1 MAIPIIYNVR
11 NVMQRPWTTLATG
24 WGIAMVVMILVGA
37 FALASGF
44 QAALVESGSPDNAIV
59 MRVGADSE
67 ISSGV
72 GRDAANILKALPDV
86 APGPDGRPLV
96 SADMVVLTNLPRIGG
111 SGGTSNVTI
120 RGVDPSS
127 FALRHQVKITAGRM
141 FTPGT
146 GEVIVGQR
154 ISKRFQGLAIGD
166 KVTFGQQSFAV
177 VGLFSAGGSAFESEV
192 WGDNAVLMPAF
203 QRTDAFQSVT
213 FRMRNPGA
221 FQELKTRLQGDP
233 RLGVQVKTERAF
245 YSEQSALL
253 ANMIR
258 FAGILITMIMAIG
271 AIFGAMNTM
280 YAAVSQRTREIAVLL
295 TLGFSPA
302 SIMTSFMA
310 ESVIL
315 CLLGGVLGVLLALP
329 INGITTSTTNWS
341 SFSEVAFAF
350 RVTPMGILLGLMFSV
365 MLGVV
370 GGFLPAR
377 QAARQSLAGS
387 LRAA

>member
-1 MAIPIIYNVR
+1 MPIPIVYNVR
-11 NVMQRPWTTLATG
+11 NVVQRPWTTLATG

-72 GRDAANILKALPDV
+72 SRDAANVIRALPDV
-86 APGPDGRPLV
+86 APGPDGKPLV

-120 RGVDPSS
+120 RGVDASS
-127 FALRHQVKITAGRM
+127 FALRDQVKITSGRM

-146 GEVIVGQR
+146 GEVIVGRR
-154 ISKRFQGLAIGD
+154 ISTRFRGLALGD
-166 KVTFGQQSFAV
+166 RVTFGQQSFAV
-177 VGLFSAGGSAFESEV
+177 VGLFSAAGSAFESEI

-203 QRTDAFQSVT
+203 DRTDAFQSVT
-213 FRMRNPGA
+213 FRMRNPA
-221 FQELKTRLQGDP
+221 QFEELKKRLQGDP

-245 YSEQSALL
+245 YSEQSRLL
-253 ANMIR
+253 AGMIR
-258 FAGILITMIMAIG
+258 AAGVLITLIMAVG

-280 YAAVSQRTREIAVLL
+280 YAAVGQRTREIAVLL
-295 TLGFSPA
+295 TLGFSPGA
-302 SIMTSFMA
+302 IMASFMA

-315 CLLGGVLGVLLALP
+315 CLIGGALGCLLALP

-350 RVTPMGILLGLMFSV
+350 RVTPIGIALGLSFSAL
-365 MLGVV
+365 LGVV

-377 QAARQSLAGS
+377 QAANQPLAGS
-387 LRAA
+387 LRAV